1 MKKIIVLVMMVL
13 SLLGCNMSNTPS
25 DEVERYLDNFNNLS
39 DEVIMDVD
47 SKVSMEELNNENKE
61 IYKKVL
67 LRQYENMKYEITDE
81 SIEKNTAMVKANITV
96 YDYYKINDLSNIYM
110 NEHVSEF
117 NNINGIFDNDKYNSY
132 RLNELLNTNDTTTY
146 EVIFSLKKDSNGNWI
161 MSDPSR
167 ETLEKLNGFYV
178 N

>member
-25 DEVERYLDNFNNLS
+25 NEVERYLDNFNNLS

-81 SIEKNTAMVKANITV
+81 SIERIPIARMGEKSMLPKRNQPLLENRFKYGSVILEINLPNFVNFAPGIQVMKIEIKHKTV
-96 YDYYKINDLSNIYM
+96 YIIIIAEIIERTVPIIILLFQPDILY
-110 NEHVSEF
+110 ER
-117 NNINGIFDNDKYNSY
+117 NG
-132 RLNELLNTNDTTTY
+132 L
-146 EVIFSLKKDSNGNWI
+146 
-161 MSDPSR
+161 
-167 ETLEKLNGFYV
+167 
-178 N
+178 